1 LDNES
6 VAGLTS
12 VFNFQHLHA
21 AKRKTR
27 HTVFAF
33 DFFDQA
39 KQGSE
44 FNVPGSC

>member
-1 LDNES
+1 MFD
-6 VAGLTS
+6 
-12 VFNFQHLHA
+12 FQRLHA

-33 DFFDQA
+33 YFFDQA

-44 FNVPGSC
+44 FNVPGGC